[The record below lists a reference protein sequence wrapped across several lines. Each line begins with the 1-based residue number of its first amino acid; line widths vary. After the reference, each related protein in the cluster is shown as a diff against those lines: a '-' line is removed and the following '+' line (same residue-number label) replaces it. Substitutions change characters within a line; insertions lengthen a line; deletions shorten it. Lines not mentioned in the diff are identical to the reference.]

1 MDKTKIF
8 RLSDLEELKKNIQ
21 GKNTNLAYGHF
32 SVIHP
37 GHIRYLKNASR
48 NSELLI
54 VALQDDQDIRG
65 SNRFRYNEEERSYGL
80 LSTNLCDYVL
90 ILEKDNL
97 STAIREI
104 FPKVVF
110 LGTNYQSR
118 NISKEVQNAQQVA
131 KEKGIEISYSS
142 GNLEFASSDIFRLDI
157 EDRLDEKRSAYLKTC
172 ESLGITKEKLLSI
185 IEKNKRVN
193 ITVLGDTIVDEY
205 AACEALGMSG
215 EAPVLVVKELELETF
230 IGGVQLLRHIQKH

>member
-1 MDKTKIF
+1 M
-8 RLSDLEELKKNIQ
+8 
-21 GKNTNLAYGHF
+21 
-32 SVIHP
+32 
-37 GHIRYLKNASR
+37 
-48 NSELLI
+48 I

-131 KEKGIEISYSS
+131 KKGDR
-142 GNLEFASSDIFRLDI
+142 NKLQLWKLVASSDIFRLDI
-157 EDRLDEKRSAYLKTC
+157 EDRLDEKKRIFKNMRKPRDY
-172 ESLGITKEKLLSI
+172 EGEITF
-185 IEKNKRVN
+185 
-193 ITVLGDTIVDEY
+193 D
-205 AACEALGMSG
+205 
-215 EAPVLVVKELELETF
+215 
-230 IGGVQLLRHIQKH
+230 H